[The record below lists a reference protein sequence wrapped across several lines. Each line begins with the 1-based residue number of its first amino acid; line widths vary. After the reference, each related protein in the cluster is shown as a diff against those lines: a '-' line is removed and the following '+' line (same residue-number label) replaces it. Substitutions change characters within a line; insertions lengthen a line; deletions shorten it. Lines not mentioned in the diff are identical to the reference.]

1 MASNVLSTEGSRQFK
16 YTTTGA
22 VTVGPSALIIAG
34 ATPMVPLESATGAGV
49 TITCQV
55 GGEAT
60 LTRKPGTAFAQGSRV
75 FYVATGGVNKVTGT
89 AAAGKMIGYSLAA
102 TTTGAT
108 TANIGLIT
116 GVMPIETAT

>member
-1 MASNVLSTEGSRQFK
+1 MASNIINQDGAHAFK
-16 YTTTGA
+16 YVTTGA
-22 VTVGPSALIIAG
+22 VTNGSLVIAG
-34 ATPMVPLESATGAGV
+34 STPLIALESATGAGV
-49 TITCQV
+49 TITGLV
-55 GGEAT
+55 GAEAL

-75 FYVATGGVNKVTGT
+75 FYVTTGGVNKVTAT

-108 TANIGLIT
+108 TANVRLIK